1 MVVARMLVVPM
12 LVMPV
17 LIVPVLIVSGFVG
30 VVVAGMLVWRFAR
43 VIIRVMACFCMAV
56 PGMLRG
62 AFAGMGAAA
71 ASLLAAAAE
80 DEQQPCDQ
88 QAAWLG
94 AHLPLSPP
102 LSSL

>member
-1 MVVARMLVVPM
+1 MVVARMLVVP
-12 LVMPV
+12 
-17 LIVPVLIVSGFVG
+17 VLIVSVFVAVFVAVLVG